1 MNINVKQL
9 FNIIGEKKEFDCQ
22 IPLSELD
29 FLKGFEFAKP
39 ICLCGFLFN
48 RAGIVTLK
56 FSVRFTLTVVC
67 DRCLDELDRDY
78 FYEFEHIVVHSLEN
92 DNDEYI
98 VAENDSIDIAQI
110 ALSDLLLQLPSKM
123 LCSEDCLGLC
133 TKCGCN
139 LNHSQCECGE

>member
-9 FNIIGEKKEFDCQ
+9 FNIIGEKKEFECQ

-29 FLKGFEFAKP
+29 FLKGFKFAKP

-56 FSVRFTLTVVC
+56 FTVRFTLTVVC

-78 FYEFEHIVVHSLEN
+78 SYEFEHTVVHSLEN

-98 VAENDSIDIAQI
+98 VAENDTIDIAEI